1 MSFLS
6 FQCLAQSEVKKSSL
20 REVRF
25 NPHDLRFS
33 EPPMWLFTPWCLYFV
48 FCGVISWC
56 YPFNYLRPDLYL
68 LSGSVPNDETLD
80 QIAQICKERDIVLF
94 SDEMYLLT
102 NNKFDAEKRKPITMV
117 SKYDNAISLFGMS
130 KTFALPGMFTIRD
143 SSCGKVMFSQACV
156 CSWGKGP
163 RSFLIGV
170 LVGFSGARSLPTG
183 GYSPPAQVLCWGG
196 VSTHPWTYPPLRYT
210 LHWTY
215 PPPWDISPRHT
226 HPMTY

>member
-1 MSFLS
+1 M
-6 FQCLAQSEVKKSSL
+6 
-20 REVRF
+20 
-25 NPHDLRFS
+25 
-33 EPPMWLFTPWCLYFV
+33 FV
-48 FCGVISWC
+48 FCGLWC
-56 YPFNYLRPDLYL
+56 YIMVLPIQISRPDFYS

-130 KTFALPGMFTIRD
+130 KTFALPGMFTARN

-163 RSFLIGV
+163 RPFLG
-170 LVGFSGARSLPTG
+170 
-183 GYSPPAQVLCWGG
+183 GG
-196 VSTHPWTYPPLRYT
+196 VGRYPWCQVPSRFYVGGGGWVPTPGHTHPLWDTHPLEYRP
-210 LHWTY
+210 HWRY
-215 PPPWDISPRHT
+215 PPPLVYTPPRHT
-226 HPMTY
+226 HPLTY